1 MCKYNFKVVMYG
13 NLLRE
18 LDFLVL
24 NSSNKYR
31 LLLVDGTQLLP
42 VHYDSLNY
50 HRFGAAFYV

>member
-1 MCKYNFKVVMYG
+1 MYG